1 MRDVVL
7 TLVIF
12 GTLPFIL
19 RRPHIGV
26 LVWTWIGFMNPHRLT
41 WSFAY
46 DMPFAMIVALVTLVS
61 LLMSRE
67 PKKIP
72 WTRESIVLVIFLA
85 WILLTTLQAMYP
97 WLAWPHFN
105 QIWKIQLMVFV
116 TLMLM
121 QSKERINQLVWVIA
135 MSIGFYGIKGGIFT
149 IVHGGVYH
157 VRGPEGSFIGGD
169 NEMGLALIMTIPLL
183 RYLQLTTRS
192 MWVRSFLAVA
202 MVLCAA
208 ATVGS
213 QSRGALVGL
222 VAMGT
227 FLWLKSR
234 NKVFTA
240 ALGVVAIGLVLS
252 VMPQQW
258 YDRMSTIQTYDQDQS
273 AMGRINAWK
282 MAFNMAKD
290 RPLGGGL
297 ESFQDYSFAL
307 YAPNPDDVH
316 ASHSIYFE
324 VLGEHGFVGL
334 GLFLMLAL
342 MTWRTASWVIGRA
355 RRDREKRWA
364 ADLAAMVQVSLVG
377 YASAGA
383 FLGLAY
389 FDYYY
394 TLIALVI
401 LCKTVLMSDTV
412 SRAAEPAAN
421 AAQPHLAGGPATAAG
436 WSALRPG
443 GPARGLREQRG

>member
-19 RRPHIGV
+19 WRPHIGV

-41 WSFAY
+41 WGFAY

-61 LLMSRE
+61 LLISRE

-72 WTRESIVLVIFLA
+72 WTRESIVLLIFLA
-85 WILLTTLQAMYP
+85 WILLTTIQAMYP

-222 VAMGT
+222 VAMST

-240 ALGVVAIGLVLS
+240 ALGIVAIGLVLS

-258 YDRMSTIQTYDQDQS
+258 YDRMSTIQTYEQDQS

-394 TLIALVI
+394 TLIALVV

-421 AAQPHLAGGPATAAG
+421 AAQPPLAGRPATAAG
-436 WSALRPG
+436 WSTLTP
-443 GPARGLREQRG
+443 RGLRKEGG

>member
-1 MRDVVL
+1 
-7 TLVIF
+7 
-12 GTLPFIL
+12 
-19 RRPHIGV
+19 
-26 LVWTWIGFMNPHRLT
+26 
-41 WSFAY
+41 
-46 DMPFAMIVALVTLVS
+46 MI
-61 LLMSRE
+61 
-67 PKKIP
+67 
-72 WTRESIVLVIFLA
+72 
-85 WILLTTLQAMYP
+85 
-97 WLAWPHFN
+97 
-105 QIWKIQLMVFV
+105 
-116 TLMLM
+116 LM
-121 QSKERINQLVWVIA
+121 QSKQRINHLVWVIA
-135 MSIGFYGIKGGIFT
+135 MSIGFYGVKGGIFT

-213 QSRGALVGL
+213 QSRGALLGL

-258 YDRMSTIQTYDQDQS
+258 YDRMSTIQNYDQDQS

-282 MAFNMAKD
+282 MAFNMAKN

-297 ESFQDYSFAL
+297 ESFQDYSFAI

-334 GLFLMLAL
+334 GLFLMLGL

-394 TLIALVI
+394 THIALVI

-421 AAQPHLAGGPATAAG
+421 AAQAPLAGGPATAAG
-436 WSALRPG
+436 WSALRPS
-443 GPARGLREQRG
+443 GPARGLREEGG

>member
-1 MRDVVL
+1 MRDIVL
-7 TLVIF
+7 TAFIF
-12 GTLPFIL
+12 ATLPFIL
-19 RRPHIGV
+19 WRPHIGI

-46 DMPFAMIVALVTLVS
+46 DMPFAMIVALVTLVG
-61 LLMSRE
+61 LLSSRE

-72 WTRESIVLVIFLA
+72 WTRETILLLIFLGWA
-85 WILLTTLQAMYP
+85 LLTTFYAMYP
-97 WLAWPHFN
+97 SRAWPHLN
-105 QIWKIQLMVFV
+105 QFWKILLMVYV
-116 TLMLM
+116 TMILI
-121 QSKERINQLVWVIA
+121 QSRERINQLVWVIA
-135 MSIGFYGIKGGIFT
+135 LSIGFYGVKGGIFT

-183 RYLQLTTRS
+183 RYLQLTTEKI
-192 MWVRSFLAVA
+192 WVRAGLTGA
-202 MVLCAA
+202 MLLCAI

-222 VAMGT
+222 VCMGT

-234 NKVFTA
+234 NKIFTG
-240 ALGVVAIGLVLS
+240 LMGGIAIALVLL

-258 YDRMSTIQTYDQDQS
+258 YDRMATIQNYDSDQS

-290 RPLGGGL
+290 RPLGGGFD
-297 ESFQDYSFAL
+297 SFHEYSFAL
-307 YAPNPDDVH
+307 YAPDPDNVH
-316 ASHSIYFE
+316 DSHSIYFE

-334 GLFLMLAL
+334 GLFLMLGL
-342 MTWRTASWVIGRA
+342 MTWRTASWVTGRA
-355 RRDREKRWA
+355 HRDREKRWA
-364 ADLAAMVQVSLVG
+364 AALAAMIQVSLVG
-377 YASAGA
+377 YARSGA

-394 TLIALVI
+394 TLIALVV
-401 LCKTVLMSDTV
+401 LCKTVLV
-412 SRAAEPAAN
+412 SGAVANVAVPAAPV
-421 AAQPHLAGGPATAAG
+421 AKPPLVGRRATSPG
-436 WSALRPG
+436 WSAFKPT
-443 GPARGLREQRG
+443 GPAGGVQQGPG

>member
-1 MRDVVL
+1 MRDIVL

-72 WTRESIVLVIFLA
+72 WARESIVLLIFLS
-85 WILLTTLQAMYP
+85 WILLTTMQAMYP

-135 MSIGFYGIKGGIFT
+135 MSIGFYGVKGGIFT
-149 IVHGGVYH
+149 IVNGGVYH
-157 VRGPEGSFIGGD
+157 VKGPEGSFIGGD

-222 VAMGT
+222 IAMGT

-258 YDRMSTIQTYDQDQS
+258 YDRMATIQTYDQDQS

-334 GLFLMLAL
+334 GLFLMLGL
-342 MTWRTASWVIGRA
+342 MTWRTASWLIGRA

-394 TLIALVI
+394 TLIALVV
-401 LCKTVLMSDTV
+401 LCKTVLISSNAKQVAESAADTGQLPLG
-412 SRAAEPAAN
+412 SRPAA
-421 AAQPHLAGGPATAAG
+421 AAR
-436 WSALRPG
+436 WSTLRPSG
-443 GPARGLREQRG
+443 SARGMREERG

>member
-1 MRDVVL
+1 MRDIVV

-19 RRPHIGV
+19 WRPHIGV

-72 WTRESIVLVIFLA
+72 WARESIVLLIFLS
-85 WILLTTLQAMYP
+85 WILLTTMQAMYP

-135 MSIGFYGIKGGIFT
+135 MSIGFYGVKGGIFT
-149 IVHGGVYH
+149 IVNGGVYH
-157 VRGPEGSFIGGD
+157 VKGPEGSFIGGD

-213 QSRGALVGL
+213 QSRGALVGI

-240 ALGVVAIGLVLS
+240 ALGVVAIGPVLS

-258 YDRMSTIQTYDQDQS
+258 YDRMATIQTYDQDQS

-334 GLFLMLAL
+334 GLFLMLGL
-342 MTWRTASWVIGRA
+342 MTWRTASWLIGRA

-394 TLIALVI
+394 TLIALVV
-401 LCKTVLMSDTV
+401 LCRTVLISSNAKQVAESAADTGQLPLG
-412 SRAAEPAAN
+412 SRPVA
-421 AAQPHLAGGPATAAG
+421 AAG
-436 WSALRPG
+436 WSALRPSG
-443 GPARGLREQRG
+443 SARGMREERG

>member
-1 MRDVVL
+1 MRDVAL

-19 RRPHIGV
+19 WRPHIGV

-41 WSFAY
+41 WGFAY
-46 DMPFAMIVALVTLVS
+46 DMPFAMIVALVTLLS

-72 WTRESIVLVIFLA
+72 WTRESIVLLVFLA
-85 WILLTTLQAMYP
+85 WILLTTMQAMYP
-97 WLAWPHFN
+97 ALAWPHLN

-116 TLMLM
+116 TMMLM

-135 MSIGFYGIKGGIFT
+135 MSIGFYGVKGGIFT

-192 MWVRSFLAVA
+192 MWLRGFLAVS
-202 MVLCAA
+202 MVLCAT

-213 QSRGALVGL
+213 QSRGALLGL

-334 GLFLMLAL
+334 GLFLMLGL
-342 MTWRTASWVIGRA
+342 MAWRTASWVIGRA

-364 ADLAAMVQVSLVG
+364 ADLAAMVQVSFVG

-412 SRAAEPAAN
+412 SRAAESAAG
-421 AAQPHLAGGPATAAG
+421 AAQPPLAGGPATAAG
-436 WSALRPG
+436 WSALKPG
-443 GPARGLREQRG
+443 GPPRGLREERG

>member
-1 MRDVVL
+1 MRDVAL

-46 DMPFAMIVALVTLVS
+46 DMPFAMIVALVTLFS
-61 LLMSRE
+61 MLISRE

-72 WTRESIVLVIFLA
+72 WTRETILLLIFLG
-85 WILLTTLQAMYP
+85 WLLLTTFNAMYP
-97 WLAWPHFN
+97 ARAWPHLN
-105 QIWKIQLMVFV
+105 QIWKILLMVYV
-116 TLMLM
+116 TMILM
-121 QSKERINQLVWVIA
+121 QSKERIEQLVWVIA
-135 MSIGFYGIKGGIFT
+135 LSIGFYGVKGGIFT

-169 NEMGLALIMTIPLL
+169 NEMGLALIMTIPLF
-183 RYLQLTTRS
+183 RYLQLTVRN
-192 MWVRSFLAVA
+192 MWLRAGLHAA
-202 MVLCAA
+202 MVLCAV

-213 QSRGALVGL
+213 QSRGALLGL
-222 VAMGT
+222 AAMGT

-234 NKVFTA
+234 NKMFTA
-240 ALGVVAIGLVLS
+240 LLGIIAIGLVLS

-258 YDRMSTIQTYDQDQS
+258 YDRMATITTYENDPS

-290 RPLGGGL
+290 RPLGGG
-297 ESFQDYSFAL
+297 FDAFHDYAFAL
-307 YAPNPDDVH
+307 YAPNPGDVH
-316 ASHSIYFE
+316 DSHSIYFE

-334 GLFLMLAL
+334 ALFLMLAL
-342 MTWRTASWVIGRA
+342 MTWRTASWVISRA
-355 RRDREKRWA
+355 RRDREKRWV
-364 ADLAAMVQVSLVG
+364 ADLAAMIQVSLVG
-377 YASAGA
+377 YATAGA

-394 TLIALVI
+394 TLIALVV
-401 LCKTVLMSDTV
+401 LCKTVLMSGIA
-412 SRAAEPAAN
+412 SRAAEPAVGAVE
-421 AAQPHLAGGPATAAG
+421 PPRVRRPALTPG
-436 WSALRPG
+436 WSGLDATKATGSTRDG
-443 GPARGLREQRG
+443 RG

>member
-1 MRDVVL
+1 
-7 TLVIF
+7 
-12 GTLPFIL
+12 
-19 RRPHIGV
+19 
-26 LVWTWIGFMNPHRLT
+26 
-41 WSFAY
+41 
-46 DMPFAMIVALVTLVS
+46 
-61 LLMSRE
+61 
-67 PKKIP
+67 
-72 WTRESIVLVIFLA
+72 
-85 WILLTTLQAMYP
+85 
-97 WLAWPHFN
+97 
-105 QIWKIQLMVFV
+105 
-116 TLMLM
+116 
-121 QSKERINQLVWVIA
+121 
-135 MSIGFYGIKGGIFT
+135 
-149 IVHGGVYH
+149 
-157 VRGPEGSFIGGD
+157 
-169 NEMGLALIMTIPLL
+169 MGLALIMTIPLL

-240 ALGVVAIGLVLS
+240 ALGVVAVGLVLS

-258 YDRMSTIQTYDQDQS
+258 FDRMSTIRTYEQDQS

-334 GLFLMLAL
+334 GLFLMLGL
-342 MTWRTASWVIGRA
+342 MTWRSASWVIGRA

-394 TLIALVI
+394 TLIALVV
-401 LCKTVLMSDTV
+401 LCKTVLISSNAKQVAESAANTGQLPLG
-412 SRAAEPAAN
+412 SRPAA
-421 AAQPHLAGGPATAAG
+421 AAG
-436 WSALRPG
+436 WSALRPS
-443 GPARGLREQRG
+443 GPPRGLREEGR

>member
-1 MRDVVL
+1 MRDVAL

-19 RRPHIGV
+19 WRPHIGV

-41 WSFAY
+41 WGFAY
-46 DMPFAMIVALVTLVS
+46 DMPFAMIVALVTLLS

-72 WTRESIVLVIFLA
+72 WTRESIVLLVFLA
-85 WILLTTLQAMYP
+85 WILLTTMQAMYP
-97 WLAWPHFN
+97 ALAWPHFN

-116 TLMLM
+116 TMMLM

-135 MSIGFYGIKGGIFT
+135 MSIGFYGVKGGIFT

-183 RYLQLTTRS
+183 RYLQLTS
-192 MWVRSFLAVA
+192 SKVWVRGFLTVA
-202 MVLCAA
+202 MVLCAV

-252 VMPQQW
+252 VMPQEW
-258 YDRMSTIQTYDQDQS
+258 YDRMSTIQNYEQDQS

-394 TLIALVI
+394 TLIALVV
-401 LCKTVLMSDTV
+401 LCKTVLTSDTV
-412 SRAAEPAAN
+412 SRVAEPAVG
-421 AAQPHLAGGPATAAG
+421 AAQPPLAGGPATAAG
-436 WSALRPG
+436 WSTLGPSR
-443 GPARGLREQRG
+443 PARGLREERG

>member
-19 RRPHIGV
+19 WRPHIGV

-46 DMPFAMIVALVTLVS
+46 DMPFAMIVALVTLLS

-72 WTRESIVLVIFLA
+72 WTRESIVLLIFLA
-85 WILLTTLQAMYP
+85 WILLTTMQAMYP
-97 WLAWPHFN
+97 ALAWPHFN

-116 TLMLM
+116 TMILM

-135 MSIGFYGIKGGIFT
+135 MSIGFYGVKGGIFT

-334 GLFLMLAL
+334 GLFLMLGL
-342 MTWRTASWVIGRA
+342 MAWRTASWVIGRA

-394 TLIALVI
+394 TLVALVI

-412 SRAAEPAAN
+412 SRAAELAAN
-421 AAQPHLAGGPATAAG
+421 AAQPPLAGGPAAAAA
-436 WSALRPG
+436 WSSLKPS
-443 GPARGLREQRG
+443 GPPRGLREEGG